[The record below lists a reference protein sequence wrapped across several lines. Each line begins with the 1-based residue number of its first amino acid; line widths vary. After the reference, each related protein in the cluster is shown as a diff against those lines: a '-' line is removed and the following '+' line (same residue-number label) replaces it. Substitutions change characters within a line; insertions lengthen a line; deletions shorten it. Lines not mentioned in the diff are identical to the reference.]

1 MLAFVSSHCVAFKK
15 NHTTFV
21 VVVDFHFL
29 FEHGVK
35 IIIKKCSRKCS
46 GKVFRK
52 MFLEHFGT
60 LERVDVPV
68 DQLYKTFNYG
78 CFCRNIIKPVDEY
91 LLPGIEIRFYF
102 LFSLRKKFT

>member
-1 MLAFVSSHCVAFKK
+1 MRFLFPLHIYSKIVAFSKLG
-15 NHTTFV
+15 FDDEYAV
-21 VVVDFHFL
+21 
-29 FEHGVK
+29 
-35 IIIKKCSRKCS
+35 S
-46 GKVFRK
+46 GGIGRAQYTVFRK

-102 LFSLRKKFT
+102 FFFFL

>member
-1 MLAFVSSHCVAFKK
+1 MRFLFPLHIYSKIVAFSKLGFDDEYAVSAGIGRAQY
-15 NHTTFV
+15 T
-21 VVVDFHFL
+21 
-29 FEHGVK
+29 
-35 IIIKKCSRKCS
+35 
-46 GKVFRK
+46 VFRK